1 MKVKVT
7 RISNTNTV
15 NNKASNHRDDKKP
28 SFDEQMQK
36 AIEKER
42 SKK

>member
-1 MKVKVT
+1 MKVKIT
-7 RISNTNTV
+7 RISNTNTAS
-15 NNKASNHRDDKKP
+15 NKASNHKDDKKP

-42 SKK
+42 SKR